1 LKFIADLHIH
11 SKYSRATAKNLDLEN
26 LYVEAR
32 KKGITVVGTGD
43 STHPGW
49 FAELKGKLD
58 PAEEG
63 LFRLKPE
70 IEQVLDAEVPMSCPG
85 TVRFLLES
93 EISSIYK
100 KGGKT
105 RKNHNLVFFPD
116 LDSAERFNIKL
127 DAIGNIRS
135 DGRPIL
141 GLDAKNLFEIL
152 LETDPQAFLI
162 PAHIWT
168 PWFSL
173 LGSKSG
179 FDSLEEC
186 FEDLAGEI
194 FAVETGLSSD
204 PPMNWRVSFLDR
216 LTLVSNSDAH
226 SPSKLGREAN
236 LFATDLSFPAIR
248 DALKTGDPSRFLG
261 TLEFFPEEGKYHH
274 DGHRKCQV
282 SLSPEE
288 SAKRQ
293 GICPVC
299 EKPMTLGVS
308 YRVLELADRS
318 EGRHPARHHPFQSII
333 PLDEVL
339 AEILDCGPKSKRVRT
354 HLARIVE
361 KIGPEF
367 SILKDVSISDIK
379 EAQVPLL
386 GEAIERIRN
395 NRLNI
400 QPGYDGEFGKIKIFT
415 EEEKKELSG
424 RKMLFNCREAAADPS
439 FLKAGSRKSKGRIDK
454 RRKHLGHT
462 ADDEKRDAA
471 NPQQESV
478 IHHPGG
484 SLIVVAGPGTG
495 KTYTLTQRIARLI
508 AVNNF
513 SPEAILAIT
522 FTVKAAREMKERLE
536 TLVEPRSARVT
547 TCTFHSLGYALL
559 SEWLEDEPPFS
570 ILDDLGRR
578 TLFEDKL
585 MPQFDSG
592 MDQTPQ
598 DLLAMIGSAKQHI
611 LRPGD
616 DLSEITR
623 PFAMEPDRFAAL
635 FRAYQTYFKSER
647 LWDYDDLVYE
657 TVLRLESDTLCRDR
671 VRKRFSHVFVD
682 EYQDV
687 NHAQYRL
694 VRILCPLGSNITV
707 IGDPDQ
713 AIYGF
718 RGSDSAYFRRFGQ
731 DYPDAETMSLDR
743 NYRSTETILSGS
755 FQMISKGAGNC
766 SRTRVSSGRRGAGT
780 LTVFENPTER
790 SEATT
795 IGKCIE
801 QLMGGTGFH
810 FLDFQKEDLSCGH
823 DLGFSD
829 FGVLTRTHAQGRVI
843 AEALGKGGIPCQL
856 VSKEGFWSHPL
867 LIGLLTG
874 LKIIHHLPCLPHE
887 INAFKTMFP
896 KGSETLRHLV
906 DEKEDIA
913 NQTVRDQLKLLS
925 EVLPGCRQAL
935 DGKQVTSC
943 HEQLLAMAAPFGCD
957 VSDYLKT
964 LYLSHDQDLFDLK
977 AEKVSILTM
986 HASKGLEFEVVF
998 VAGCEDGLLPYRKPG
1013 QTDTNEEEERRLFYV
1028 AMTRAKS
1035 LLFLSYAKKRTRF
1048 GKTETTT
1055 LSPFV
1060 PDIDPRLL
1068 RFETPRFSRMEQAGK
1083 PVQLSLF

>member
-1 LKFIADLHIH
+1 MKFIADLHIH
-11 SKYSRATAKNLDLEN
+11 SKYSRATAKNLDLEH
-26 LYVEAR
+26 LYIEAR
-32 KKGITVVGTGD
+32 KKGITVIGTGD

-49 FAELKGKLD
+49 FAELKEKLV
-58 PAEEG
+58 PAEIG
-63 LFRLKPE
+63 LFRLQPE
-70 IEQVLDAEVPMSCPG
+70 IEQRLDIQVPMSCPG

-116 LDSAERFNIKL
+116 VVSAERFNLKL

-141 GLDAKNLFEIL
+141 GLDAKDLFEIL
-152 LETDPQAFLI
+152 LETDPRSFLI

-236 LFATDLSFPAIR
+236 LFDTDLSFPAIR

-288 SAKRQ
+288 SAKLQ

-299 EKPMTLGVS
+299 TKPMTLGVS
-308 YRVLELADRS
+308 YRVLELADRE
-318 EGRHPARHHPFQSII
+318 EGRRPMAHHPFHSII

-339 AEILDCGPKSKRVRT
+339 AEILNCGPKSKRVMM
-354 HLARIVE
+354 HLAKVVE

-367 SILKDVSISDIK
+367 SILKDISIADIK
-379 EAQVPLL
+379 EAGIPLL
-386 GEAIERIRN
+386 GEAIDRIRHN
-395 NRLNI
+395 KLHI

-415 EEEKKELSG
+415 EEEKRELSG
-424 RKMLFNCREAAADPS
+424 RKMLFACGKAEADPS
-439 FLKAGSRKSKGRIDK
+439 FVKAGSRKSKGRIKKKDQPEPQLDWDK
-454 RRKHLGHT
+454 IATG
-462 ADDEKRDAA
+462 
-471 NPQQESV
+471 NPEQERIIES
-478 IHHPGG
+478 PGG
-484 SLIVVAGPGTG
+484 PLVVVAGPGTG
-495 KTYTLTQRIARLI
+495 KTYTLTQRIAKLI
-508 AVNNF
+508 TMGNAL
-513 SPEAILAIT
+513 PETVLAIT
-522 FTVKAAREMKERLE
+522 FTVKAAKEMKERLAS
-536 TLVEPRSARVT
+536 LGVPGGAKVM
-547 TCTFHSLGYALL
+547 TCTFHGLGHALL
-559 SEWLEDEPPFS
+559 TEWQDKKQPFS
-570 ILDDLGRR
+570 ILDDQGQRA
-578 TLFEDKL
+578 LFEDKL
-585 MPQFDSG
+585 IPGLASDLG
-592 MDQTPQ
+592 QTPQ
-598 DLLAMIGSAKQHI
+598 NFLAMIGSAKQNV
-611 LRPGD
+611 LGPED
-616 DLSEITR
+616 DLSAITQ
-623 PFAMEPDRFAAL
+623 PFSMDPGLFAGIFASYQ
-635 FRAYQTYFKSER
+635 AYLTSSR
-647 LWDYDDLVYE
+647 LWDYDDLVSE
-657 TVLRLESDTLCRDR
+657 TVMRLEHDQVLLEM

-694 VRILCPLGSNITV
+694 VRILCPPGSNIMV

-718 RGSDSAYFRRFGQ
+718 RGADSAYFRRFGQ
-731 DYPDAETMSLDR
+731 DYSGAQSLSLSR
-743 NYRSTETILSGS
+743 NYRSTDTILSGA
-755 FQMISKGAGNC
+755 FQMMAKGEENSPRTRVKSGKKGAG
-766 SRTRVSSGRRGAGT
+766 TI
-780 LTVFENPTER
+780 TVFENPTER
-790 SEATT
+790 SEATA

-810 FLDFQKEDLSCGH
+810 SHDFQQEALLFEH

-829 FGVLTRTHAQGRVI
+829 FGILTRTHAQGRVI
-843 AEALGKGGIPCQL
+843 AEALEKGGIPCQH
-856 VSKEGFWSHPL
+856 VSKEGFWSHPVL
-867 LIGLLTG
+867 THLLTG
-874 LKIIHHLPCLPHE
+874 LKIIHDLPCLRQDM
-887 INAFKTMFP
+887 NAFESIFP
-896 KGSETLRHLV
+896 KGFEALRCILSEQ
-906 DEKEDIA
+906 KELA
-913 NQTVRDQLKLLS
+913 NQPLRAQLELLVRI
-925 EVLPGCRQAL
+925 LPGCKKAL
-935 DGKQVTSC
+935 AGKQVTSSY
-943 HEQLLAMAAPFGCD
+943 EQLLAMATPFKCD
-957 VSDYLKT
+957 TADYLKT
-964 LYLSHDQDLFDLK
+964 LYLSYDQDLFDLN
-977 AEKVSILTM
+977 AEKVSIMTM

-998 VAGCEDGLLPYRKPG
+998 VAGCEDGLLPYRKSG
-1013 QTDTNEEEERRLFYV
+1013 KTDTDKEEERRLFYV

-1035 LLFLSYAKKRTRF
+1035 LLFLSFAKKRMRF
-1048 GKTETTT
+1048 GKTEATVP
-1055 LSPFV
+1055 SPFIN
-1060 PDIDPRLL
+1060 DIDRQLL
-1068 RFETPRFSRMEQAGK
+1068 RFESPKFTRLEQENK